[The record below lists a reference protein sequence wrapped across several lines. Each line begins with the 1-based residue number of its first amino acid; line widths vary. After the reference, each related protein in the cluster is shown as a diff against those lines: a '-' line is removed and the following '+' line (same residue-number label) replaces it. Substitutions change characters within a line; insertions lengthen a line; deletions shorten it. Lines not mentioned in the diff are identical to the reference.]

1 MPIEICICP
10 KGRITGLTPNTPPSI
25 LEATFQAPGVPQV
38 NFMDSFKV
46 ADAQDNLLNNEL
58 GKFKTKPYIK
68 DKPLRRLMKLSGL
81 ICY

>member
-38 NFMDSFKV
+38 NFMDSFKT
-46 ADAQDNLLNNEL
+46 AY
-58 GKFKTKPYIK
+58 T
-68 DKPLRRLMKLSGL
+68 
-81 ICY
+81 